1 MIATAHFIAVTFY
14 LAASAIAAL
23 PFARRVKAPV
33 LWVVVVLLLG
43 IGAHATALAS
53 LTRQTGAASLTGL
66 GPALSFAGL
75 VLAMSL
81 VVVESLAR
89 EVSLTL
95 VAAPV
100 AAAVTMIGNLAGLH
114 PFLEPQGV
122 RAVWLTMHIIL
133 SFIGIAAYATAAA
146 AGTMYLVARRELK
159 SAHFGAI
166 FRFFPPLD
174 TLDRVNHVASIAG
187 FLGLTLGLALAGA
200 YSLQYRALV
209 VPQLIWGL
217 GAWIGVSALALGR
230 VLRGWQAR
238 RAALMSAVT
247 FASVVLLYVVF
258 RIASLNRGQFL

>member
-1 MIATAHFIAVTFY
+1 MIAIAHFVAVSFY
-14 LAASAIAAL
+14 LAASAVAAL

-33 LWVVVVLLLG
+33 PGVVVLLLLG
-43 IGAHATALAS
+43 VGAHASALAA
-53 LTRQTGAASLTGL
+53 LTRQNGAASLTGL

-75 VLAMSL
+75 VLAVSL

-100 AAAVTMIGNLAGLH
+100 TAVVTMIGNLAGLH
-114 PFLEPQGV
+114 PFLEPQGA
-122 RAVWLTMHIIL
+122 RAVWLTMHIVL

-174 TLDRVNHVASIAG
+174 TLDRVNHLASIAG

-209 VPQLIWGL
+209 LTQLIWGL
-217 GAWIGVSALALGR
+217 VAWLAVSALALGR